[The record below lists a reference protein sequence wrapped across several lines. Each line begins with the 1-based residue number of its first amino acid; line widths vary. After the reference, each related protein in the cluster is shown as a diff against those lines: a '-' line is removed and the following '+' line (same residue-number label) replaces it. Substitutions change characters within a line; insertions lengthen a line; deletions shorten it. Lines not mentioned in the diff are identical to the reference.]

1 MNDRAP
7 SPSRRRLVVSLAAG
21 AAVIGAGAL
30 GLRHALRFAPD
41 TTPEGAYERIAYAL
55 ARGEPRDVF
64 AYLED
69 AAQHAC
75 FTIRDYRAKS
85 LALVEASY
93 PEAER
98 EKLVES
104 YRELASAPDGAD
116 VWVLFAEQRG
126 FAKRLRRD
134 LSGIARVEID
144 GERATIETVRGT
156 RYPFRRRDVGI
167 WGLAL
172 FTAELVAEAE
182 RAARDHELVEIAA
195 RDYRGAAER

>member
-1 MNDRAP
+1 ML
-7 SPSRRRLVVSLAAG
+7 LVGVVAG
-21 AAVIGAGAL
+21 AVVVGAGAL

-41 TTPEGAYERIAYAL
+41 TTPEGAYERIAFAL
-55 ARGEPRDVF
+55 ARGLPRDVF

-75 FTIRDYRAKS
+75 FTIRDYRSKS
-85 LALVEASY
+85 LALAEKSY

-98 EKLVES
+98 LKLVAS
-104 YRELASAPDGAD
+104 YRQFAAAPDGAD
-116 VWVLFAEQRG
+116 VWVLLAEERG
-126 FAKRLRRD
+126 FTRRLRRD

-144 GERATIETVRGT
+144 GERASIETARGT
-156 RYPFRRRDVGI
+156 RYPFRRREVGI

-195 RDYRGAAER
+195 RDYERASER

>member
-1 MNDRAP
+1 
-7 SPSRRRLVVSLAAG
+7 VG
-21 AAVIGAGAL
+21 AAVLGAGAL
-30 GLRHALRFAPD
+30 GLYRLIRFAPD

-55 ARGEPRDVF
+55 ARGLPRDVF

-75 FTIRDYRAKS
+75 FTLRDYRAKS
-85 LALVEASY
+85 LALVERSY

-98 EKLVES
+98 LKLVAS
-104 YRELASAPDGAD
+104 YGDVASAPDGAD
-116 VWVLFAEQRG
+116 VWVLLAEQRG

-134 LSGIARVEID
+134 LSGIARVEIE
-144 GERATIETVRGT
+144 GERATIETARGT
-156 RYPFRRRDVGI
+156 RYPFRRREVGI

-182 RAARDHELVEIAA
+182 RAARDHELVERAA
-195 RDYRGAAER
+195 RDYEHAMER